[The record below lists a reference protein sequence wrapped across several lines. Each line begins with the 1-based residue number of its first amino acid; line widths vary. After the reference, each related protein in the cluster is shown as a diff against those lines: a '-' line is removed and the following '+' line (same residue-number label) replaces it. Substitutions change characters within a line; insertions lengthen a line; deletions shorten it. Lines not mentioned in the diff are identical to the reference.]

1 MNMVKELILK
11 HLSCSYVLYCR
22 KDLDSY
28 LSFEE
33 YCSRYDETL
42 KNEINFI
49 HDIMNSAKKIM
60 KKEKK
65 TKIKKS

>member
-1 MNMVKELILK
+1 MNVLKELVLK
-11 HLSCSYVLYCR
+11 HLACSYVLYC
-22 KDLDSY
+22 KENSGSY
-28 LSFEE
+28 VSFEE

-42 KNEINFI
+42 KNETNFI
-49 HDIMNSAKKIM
+49 YDIMNSAKKTM

>member
-1 MNMVKELILK
+1 MNVLKELVLK
-11 HLSCSYVLYCR
+11 HLACSYVLYCR

-42 KNEINFI
+42 KNETNFI
-49 HDIMNSAKKIM
+49 HDIMNSAKKII

-65 TKIKKS
+65 KVGSK